1 MKQTSMKK
9 ILVMFLIFLVLVGAC
24 GEKTQNKSYEVITPS
39 NRIFTFE
46 DLDSIGFKKNKEYN
60 VDGLIGA
67 TKAINGFWAPDKDR
81 KEYELR
87 FYPAHA
93 IAVSSG
99 ESLAQEV
106 TGFDGKIKKSEVTWK
121 EGAKERRQITDSVY
135 ATRNKVVAKHGNY
148 AIYGNVVMLCEGP
161 EIISLEVC
169 WKLIN
174 ALRELE

>member
-1 MKQTSMKK
+1 MKQVLIMFI
-9 ILVMFLIFLVLVGAC
+9 ILLVLVGAC

-87 FYPAHA
+87 FYPSHA
-93 IAVSSG
+93 IAVSLG
-99 ESLAQEV
+99 EPLAQEA
-106 TGFDGKIKKSEVTWK
+106 TGEDAIIKKSDATWK
-121 EGAKERRQITDSVY
+121 EGIKDRRRSQRTSGSHPKY
-135 ATRNKVVAKHGNY
+135 GNY
-148 AIYGNVVMLCEGP
+148 SIYGNIVMLCEGQVG
-161 EIISLEVC
+161 ISLEVC
-169 WKLIN
+169 WKLIS
-174 ALRELE
+174 ALEELE